1 MDQTPLILVADD
13 DITTRR
19 MLEGLLGS
27 LGYRLLLA
35 EDGVK
40 AIEMINTSRP
50 DLVLLDISMP
60 KIHGL
65 DVLKRIKEEEA
76 TRLIPVVMVTA
87 SSQRDERIRAI
98 ELGSDDFLIKPVD
111 GLELQARV
119 RSLLRFKTY
128 VDEIIRYR
136 SQLENQVESLMKELR
151 SSLDAIAK
159 VSSSIRSIDDSCD
172 LMKTFA
178 TR

>member
-1 MDQTPLILVADD
+1 MDQSPLILVAVH
-13 DITTRR
+13 DIVSRKI
-19 MLEGLLGS
+19 LEGLLGNS
-27 LGYRLLLA
+27 GYRLLLA

-40 AIEMINTSRP
+40 AIEAVNAYNP
-50 DLVLLDISMP
+50 DLVLLDITMP
-60 KIHGL
+60 KMNGL
-65 DVLKRIKEEEA
+65 EVLKRIKEEEG

-98 ELGSDDFLIKPVD
+98 ELGSDDFLSKPID
-111 GLELQARV
+111 DLELQVRM

-128 VDEIIRYR
+128 LDEIIRYR
-136 SQLENQVESLMKELR
+136 SQMENQVESLMKEMS
-151 SSLDAIAK
+151 SSLVAIAK
-159 VSSSIRSIDDSCD
+159 VSSCIRSIDDSRD